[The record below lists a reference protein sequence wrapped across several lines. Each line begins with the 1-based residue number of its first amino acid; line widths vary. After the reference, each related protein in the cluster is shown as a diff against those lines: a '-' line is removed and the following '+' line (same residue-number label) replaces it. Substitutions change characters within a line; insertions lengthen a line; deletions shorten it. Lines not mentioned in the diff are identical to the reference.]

1 MPQLVGRHDD
11 GFPCVM
17 PPAFFVHGTV
27 QYGLLPRVS
36 TGNPFNVLVPALEHE
51 GASYRER
58 QENQR
63 RFSVCALKCVNMDTT
78 RGYTT

>member
-1 MPQLVGRHDD
+1 
-11 GFPCVM
+11 M

-63 RFSVCALKCVNMDTT
+63 RFSVCV
-78 RGYTT
+78 